1 MVNIVIKE
9 PDTLFQRGL
18 TFLFSDF
25 FSQHNTKV
33 DFNFNFTSESVKVAD
48 VIVLAL
54 CPGECFICCPELQER
69 KKGIVIGVVDDDM
82 RVTALPSCFQDII
95 FISRRDSVTRLRT
108 ALHGAWH
115 RLQQTNTRQSSMSCC
130 DCQPTRLSPQ
140 QIRIMTC
147 LY

>member
-82 RVTALPSCFQDII
+82 RVTALPSCFRILSLFLVGI
-95 FISRRDSVTRLRT
+95 PSRGYVQHCTVPGTGCSRQIRDSHPCPVVI
-108 ALHGAWH
+108 ASPPGCLHSRSA
-115 RLQQTNTRQSSMSCC
+115 S
-130 DCQPTRLSPQ
+130 
-140 QIRIMTC
+140 
-147 LY
+147 

>member
-69 KKGIVIGVVDDDM
+69 KKGIVMALLMMI
-82 RVTALPSCFQDII
+82 RVLRLYLLVFRILSLFLVGIPSRGYVQHCTVPGSGC
-95 FISRRDSVTRLRT
+95 SRQIRDSHPCPVVI
-108 ALHGAWH
+108 ASPPGCLHSRSA
-115 RLQQTNTRQSSMSCC
+115 S
-130 DCQPTRLSPQ
+130 
-140 QIRIMTC
+140 
-147 LY
+147 